1 MSEELSVT
9 VADYRERAARLLPT
23 ELFERSFGTPR
34 SGSGATDTNNEQGF
48 ASFALRPR
56 VLTSAAS
63 PDLSTEVLGQR
74 ISVPVFLA
82 PVGAQRRY
90 SPEGEAASAR
100 AAGAMGTIM
109 CVGTGS
115 SLTIEAMNDAAPGP
129 FWFQLFVFKDRSL
142 TESLV
147 RRAEDAGYT
156 AIVVTVDTPG
166 TRSTERD
173 GVSLHLRLP
182 RVPDGLAAYETPF
195 ANLAGT
201 GIETTEQ
208 VIDAFESDLDWTDI
222 DWLRSKTSLPIVVKG
237 IQTAEDALL
246 CSAHGVDGLVVS
258 NHGGHALAGARATIE
273 TLPEIVDAVDG
284 HVEVYLDGGV
294 RKGTD
299 VLKALA
305 LGAKAVSIG
314 RAMIWGLAAGGE
326 HGVREVL
333 EILREELLVAAHCCG
348 VADAET
354 IDRTLITRL
363 TRSVG
368 DGEMVDQIDALERLS
383 ALLDRGLLSRSEF
396 DRVKSRILGVGDK
409 PAAPSPA

>member
-1 MSEELSVT
+1 LSEELSVT

-34 SGSGATDTNNEQGF
+34 TGSGATDTNNEQGF
-48 ASFALRPR
+48 GAFALRPR
-56 VLTSAAS
+56 VLTAAGS
-63 PDLSTEVLGQR
+63 PDLSTEVLGQP
-74 ISVPVFLA
+74 ISLPVFLA

-115 SLTIEAMNDAAPGP
+115 SVTIEAMNDVAPGP

-147 RRAEDAGYT
+147 RRAEEAGYK

-173 GVSLHLRLP
+173 GVNLHLRLP
-182 RVPDGLAAYETPF
+182 RVPVGLAAYETPF

-201 GIETTEQ
+201 GIETTEH
-208 VIDAFESDLDWTDI
+208 VIEAFESDLRWADLE
-222 DWLRSKTSLPIVVKG
+222 WLCATTSLPVVVKG

-246 CSAHGVDGLVVS
+246 CSAHGADGLVVS

-284 HVEVYLDGGV
+284 RLEVYLDGGI

-299 VLKALA
+299 VLKAVA

-326 HGVREVL
+326 EGVREVL
-333 EILREELLVAAHCCG
+333 EVLREELLVAAHCCG
-348 VADAET
+348 VGDIRT
-354 IDRTLITRL
+354 IDRSLVTRL
-363 TRSVG
+363 ASSGTDPLHQV
-368 DGEMVDQIDALERLS
+368 DALERLS
-383 ALLDRGLLSRSEF
+383 ALFDRGLLSQDEF
-396 DRVKSRILGVGDK
+396 DGLKTRLLGARDGHR
-409 PAAPSPA
+409 